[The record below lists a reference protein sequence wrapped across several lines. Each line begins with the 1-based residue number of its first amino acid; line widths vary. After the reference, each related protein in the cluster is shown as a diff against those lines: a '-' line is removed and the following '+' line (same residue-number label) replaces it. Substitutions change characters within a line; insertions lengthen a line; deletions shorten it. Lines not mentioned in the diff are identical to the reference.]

1 MTYLAAVDATR
12 RARRNNVFKRGTI
25 QGIGLALA
33 IVLWIGMQTPAY
45 SQGSGPEIGP
55 WRVMTPDPIER
66 YAPFEVAFDITNS
79 VATNPYWPYETN
91 PPAGVQPAAGIN
103 VDMSLLP
110 PGSGDW
116 ARALT
121 LPCFYYQP
129 VEAVGR
135 GRAGGPGAGW
145 AGGVALPL
153 HAGAGRRVAISRP
166 RDGCGRDGRE
176 RRGEAS
182 M

>member
-1 MTYLAAVDATR
+1 MS
-12 RARRNNVFKRGTI
+12 KRGNI
-25 QGIGLALA
+25 QGIGLAVA

-55 WRVMTPDPIER
+55 LRVMTPDPIER

-79 VATNPYWPYETN
+79 AATNPYWPYEANT
-91 PPAGVQPAAGIN
+91 PAGVPPGVGIN

-116 ARALT
+116 AGALT

-129 VEAVGR
+129 VEELGVGAQAGLAPVGPAEWR
-135 GRAGGPGAGW
+135 CRFTPELDGAWQYRIRATDAGGTVESA
-145 AGGVALPL
+145 AA
-153 HAGAGRRVAISRP
+153 
-166 RDGCGRDGRE
+166 
-176 RRGEAS
+176 
-182 M
+182 